1 MPATSLGYSSEKMQ
15 EKSRNGNPSLG
26 SPNFL
31 PISRGGVVPELI
43 RRTHPSEASV
53 VTKKVDYLERQEKIL
68 SQTINTDR
76 RRLNDQMRINSE
88 RLHQDMQFV
97 YARAMRDLYGSQAV
111 GSASSCVASNT
122 NTCLVARRGET
133 CLFVYPMELVTDE
146 HNASTYMMRCKTV
159 DPVSGQLGMYWV
171 PILHMKTDAKAQ
183 RFIGKFSLH

>member
-1 MPATSLGYSSEKMQ
+1 MPANSLGYSSDKVHER
-15 EKSRNGNPSLG
+15 SRRGNPSLG

-43 RRTHPSEASV
+43 RTLPSEASV

-76 RRLNDQMRINSE
+76 RRMSDQMRVNSE
-88 RLHQDMQFV
+88 RLHNDMQFV

-111 GSASSCVASNT
+111 GSASSCIANNT
-122 NTCLVARRGET
+122 TTCLVAKRGDT
-133 CLFVYPMELVTDE
+133 CLFVYPMELVTTED
-146 HNASTYMMRCKTV
+146 NSSSYMMRCKTV
-159 DPVSGQLGMYWV
+159 DPMSGQLGLYWV
-171 PILHMKTDAKAQ
+171 PILYTTKEKKMQ